1 MDFWVML
8 GRGFV
13 GGFGLLV
20 VAVGCG
26 FGLVKER
33 REVFVIFF
41 PKKGFCL
48 WSFR

>member
-20 VAVGCG
+20 VAVGCS
-26 FGLVKER
+26 LKER
-33 REVFVIFF
+33 KEVFVI
-41 PKKGFCL
+41 L
-48 WSFR
+48 S